1 MPTQAVISRPTQ
13 HVLLVEDDA
22 PIRGMLA
29 DVLQDAGFSVVQASD
44 GLEAVRNLREER
56 PDLIVLDLMLPRMSG
71 WQFLEESRPDLERAN
86 IPVVVLSAIH
96 GQGDYPSTLGVAA
109 WLTKP
114 VDIDRFLGAVQTLAD
129 PAPPNGTKPRSARPA
144 RVLVIEDED
153 SIRDLVIGFL
163 NDAGYQTD
171 SAGSIPEAL
180 TRVAAQRPS
189 LIVLDLMLPGHSGW
203 AFLRDRDADPMLAS
217 IPVVVTSAAP
227 VDRLLESKQLGAEA
241 FLRKPFD
248 FDALGAV
255 VRSFVG

>member
-1 MPTQAVISRPTQ
+1 MSRPTR

-22 PIRGMLA
+22 PIRSMLT
-29 DVLQDAGFSVVQASD
+29 DLLEDAGFSVLQASD

-71 WQFLEESRPDLERAN
+71 WEFLENARADLDRAR

-114 VDIDRFLGAVQTLAD
+114 IDADRFVGAVRALAE
-129 PAPPNGTKPRSARPA
+129 PARPIGTTTAA
-144 RVLVIEDED
+144 RVLVIEDEQN
-153 SIRDLVIGFL
+153 IRELVV
-163 NDAGYQTD
+163 GYLGEMGYRTE

-180 TRVAAQRPS
+180 ACIAAERPS
-189 LIVLDLMLPGHSGW
+189 LIVLDLMLPGQSGL
-203 AFLRDRDADPMLAS
+203 AFLRDRASDRALSS
-217 IPVVVTSAAP
+217 IPVLVTSAAP
-227 VDRLLESKQLGAEA
+227 HDRLRESKDLGAEA
-241 FLRKPFD
+241 FLSKPFD

-255 VRSFVG
+255 VHSFVG